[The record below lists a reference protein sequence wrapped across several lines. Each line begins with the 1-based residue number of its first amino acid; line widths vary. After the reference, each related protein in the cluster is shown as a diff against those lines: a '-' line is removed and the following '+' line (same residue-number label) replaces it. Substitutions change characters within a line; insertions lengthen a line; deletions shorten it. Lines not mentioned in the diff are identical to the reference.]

1 MQSCITILFLL
12 VGTAFG
18 TCHNLD
24 TTTAFQDVV
33 RRWLAEENGTTLRE
47 FNILSQSWLDPNFL
61 STNPCITF
69 TVKDDTTLTAVFEPE
84 QVTEAQ
90 TDPNTVGS
98 VTQTELRIADETQL
112 PYVEGICY
120 TLGGKHR
127 LYSDCR
133 YTKDKQWSPTICD
146 PNEICLTCVARRV
159 REE

>member
-47 FNILSQSWLDPNFL
+47 FNILSQSWLDKRFL

-69 TVKDDTTLTAVFEPE
+69 KVVESLPDTTGVGR
-84 QVTEAQ
+84 
-90 TDPNTVGS
+90 TDTN
-98 VTQTELRIADETQL
+98 
-112 PYVEGICY
+112 
-120 TLGGKHR
+120 
-127 LYSDCR
+127 
-133 YTKDKQWSPTICD
+133 
-146 PNEICLTCVARRV
+146 VAIK
-159 REE
+159 E